1 MAEYPGVSWDGAE
14 YLARKGVVNIG
25 TDCPGIDNSHDPEFS
40 GHMVCKKYGIV
51 NTENLA
57 NLGELV
63 WRRFQ
68 FFGLP
73 LHIQG
78 GTGSP
83 IRAIAWFPP
92 TDGG

>member
-1 MAEYPGVSWDGAE
+1 MEAYPGVSWDGAE
-14 YLARKGVVNIG
+14 YLAQKGVVNIG
-25 TDCPGIDNSHDPEFS
+25 TDCMGIDNTLDMQFQ

-57 NLGELV
+57 HLDQLLNQ
-63 WRRFQ
+63 RFC

-73 LHIQG
+73 LHLRD

-83 IRAIAWFPP
+83 IRAVAWFPP
-92 TDGG
+92 SD